1 MKREFKYE
9 EITLY
14 DISINNHLI
23 FICLGDEKKVIVEK
37 EEEQMKTFD
46 EEAKEIWNKLIG
58 YKEEKQVRFFQKVSS
73 TKNKA

>member
-37 EEEQMKTFD
+37 EEE
-46 EEAKEIWNKLIG
+46 
-58 YKEEKQVRFFQKVSS
+58 
-73 TKNKA
+73 